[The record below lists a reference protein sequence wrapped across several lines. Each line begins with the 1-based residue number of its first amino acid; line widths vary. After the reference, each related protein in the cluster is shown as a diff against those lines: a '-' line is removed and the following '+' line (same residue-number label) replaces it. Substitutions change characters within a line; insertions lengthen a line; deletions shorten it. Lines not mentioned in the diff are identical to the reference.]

1 MTDFL
6 RGDEIAAC
14 VHRVALSR
22 GEPFNFARPRT
33 APEHERRR
41 RDAEKLRRA
50 VISDILELHPDSVVA
65 DSSVSTVDAIR
76 AGAPLIVNPR
86 LPGDG
91 EALRRAH
98 VHALVRVG
106 RVGVSYA
113 YSPVLIKN
121 NELVEAASTRRTLVG
136 SLARIGPSE
145 ANFRDG
151 VGVRS
156 NPSTLRN
163 GLALSHA
170 IRVLQTM
177 GVADPDAHGA
187 IVDRHREVWWFDLG
201 SSSYPRF
208 NLSAYQ
214 RYYDERLA
222 VVRAHERWR
231 NGEGPFPTEPYW
243 HRDCLECPYNEP
255 CGRELRDR
263 DDVSLTRFTTFD
275 QQLTLREHGVNTRH
289 DLARLDPG
297 LARQRAGPATVTDR
311 PETHVARVVS
321 HLDELIYRARAHER
335 GPLRIVD
342 ADRVG
347 CPTADVEVDIDT
359 ESYGDSTYLW
369 GALVTV
375 NRPLEGV
382 RDGYVAFANWD
393 DHTAGAPARIFA
405 AFWRWFDDLRQ
416 QCRAQDRSVSAYCFW
431 AQAEDGAMNRA
442 VEDPLRDGP
451 TRVDLDEFRLGSPT
465 NWIDLHHLAK
475 TQIQTDGPI
484 GLKVMAGLAG
494 FTWRD
499 ANPSGEASML
509 WYEVAVSS
517 SDEAAGSRARILEYN
532 EDDCRATRALRQ
544 WLNGPARLL
553 AHRDDFE
560 GVLGHR

>member
-22 GEPFNFARPRT
+22 GEPFDFTRPRT

-50 VISDILELHPDSVVA
+50 VVSDIVEMHPDSVVV
-65 DSSVSTVDAIR
+65 DSSVATVDAIH
-76 AGAPLIVNPR
+76 AGAPLVISPR

-91 EALRRAH
+91 DALRRAH

-106 RVGVSYA
+106 RVGARYT
-113 YSPVLIKN
+113 YSPILIKN
-121 NELVEAASTRRTLVG
+121 NELVEAAATRRTLVG
-136 SLARIGPSE
+136 SLARIGPAE
-145 ANFRDG
+145 ATFRDG

-156 NPSTLRN
+156 NPSALRN

-170 IRVLQTM
+170 LRVLETM
-177 GVADPDAHGA
+177 GVADPDARGA

-201 SSSYPRF
+201 TANYPRF
-208 NLSAYQ
+208 NLTSYQ

-231 NGEGPFPTEPYW
+231 AGDGPFPTEPYW
-243 HRDCLECPYNEP
+243 HRECLECPYNEP
-255 CGRELRDR
+255 CARELRER

-275 QQLTLREHGVNTRH
+275 QQLTLREHNVTTRRA
-289 DLARLDPG
+289 LARLDPVV
-297 LARQRAGPATVTDR
+297 ARQRPGPATADDR
-311 PETHVARVVS
+311 PEAHIARVIN

-342 ADRVG
+342 ADHVG
-347 CPTADVEVDIDT
+347 CPTGDVEVDIDT
-359 ESYGDSTYLW
+359 ESYGDATYLW

-375 NRPLEGV
+375 HQPVDGV

-393 DHTAGAPARIFA
+393 DHAADAEARLFTD
-405 AFWRWFDDLRQ
+405 FWRWFDDLRQ
-416 QCRAQDRSVSAYCFW
+416 RCQSQGRSVTAYCFW

-442 VEDPLRDGP
+442 VDYPLPDGP
-451 TRVDLDEFRLGSPT
+451 TRADLDEFRRGSPT

-484 GLKVMAGLAG
+484 GLKVLAGLAG

-499 ANPSGEASML
+499 TNPSGEASML
-509 WYEVAVSS
+509 WYEVAMGSG
-517 SDEAAGSRARILEYN
+517 EAATGSRARILAYN
-532 EDDCRATRALRQ
+532 EDDCRATRALRE
-544 WLNGPARLL
+544 WLNSPARSL

-560 GVLGHR
+560 GIAGHH